1 MKGDILDDDGRGVWI
16 GAVLLLAAFVLGILI
31 GVAVMGPISDRAFAA
46 KQSEREMVQ
55 GRVSDED

>member
-1 MKGDILDDDGRGVWI
+1 MNDDDNRGVWL
-16 GAVLLLAAFVLGILI
+16 GAILLIFALMLGILI
-31 GVAVMGPISDRAFAA
+31 GVAVTGPISDRAFAA

>member
-1 MKGDILDDDGRGVWI
+1 MNYDDDRGVWL

>member
-1 MKGDILDDDGRGVWI
+1 MNDDDNRGVWL
-16 GAVLLLAAFVLGILI
+16 GAILLIFALMLGILI

>member
-1 MKGDILDDDGRGVWI
+1 MNYDDNRGVWI

-31 GVAVMGPISDRAFAA
+31 GVAVTGPISDRAFAA

>member
-1 MKGDILDDDGRGVWI
+1 MNDDDNRGVWL
-16 GAVLLLAAFVLGILI
+16 GAILLIFALMLGILI

-46 KQSEREMVQ
+46 KHSEREMAQ